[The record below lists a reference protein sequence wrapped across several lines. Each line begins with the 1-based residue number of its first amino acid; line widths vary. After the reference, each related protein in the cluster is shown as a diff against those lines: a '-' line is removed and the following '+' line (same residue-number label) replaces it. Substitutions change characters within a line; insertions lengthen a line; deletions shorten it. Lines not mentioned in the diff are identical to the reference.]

1 MRDLEVFLPKKS
13 EYCPD
18 NWKIAAIH
26 AIVKRQKTFRNLHK
40 FLSKKPTESFF
51 LELSLI
57 NFFFQRRKTL

>member
-1 MRDLEVFLPKKS
+1 MRDLGDFLPKKS
-13 EYCPD
+13 KHCPD

-26 AIVKRQKTFRNLHK
+26 IIVKRQKTSRNLHK

-57 NFFFQRRKTL
+57 NFQRRKTL